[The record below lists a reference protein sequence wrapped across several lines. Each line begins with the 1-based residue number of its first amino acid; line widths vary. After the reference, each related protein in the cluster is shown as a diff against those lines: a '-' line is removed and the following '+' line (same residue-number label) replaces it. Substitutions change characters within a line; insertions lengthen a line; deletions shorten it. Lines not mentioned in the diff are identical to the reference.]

1 MLEARPRMSFYV
13 SHVVALVVLV
23 PLASIAVVAF
33 DALSRASAAQ
43 NAAASGIKPKPRAPG
58 TVATL
63 SERAVVVG
71 TGGAA
76 VAALFA
82 TFRLVAEGKALGIVQ
97 LLRCVRVGMTDVS
110 LVLSI
115 DLMRGILAT
124 VAAAIATW
132 AAVLLARR
140 TDARSHVALLVSLF
154 GAELALLSDSALGT
168 VAGVTALGLGGA
180 LAVTARP
187 VRAFML
193 AAACALLVLLGH
205 AFLSWGAGGTWL
217 DGDYTP
223 ELYPRFSTAKRTSPI
238 TEEGVQKREK
248 GSDPKRMA
256 AVSMATMGGA
266 FIYLDDSRTPW
277 EAEKR
282 VIRPP
287 FFEQPIASGMH
298 SFRIHGAT
306 GMDDNVISHINIEP
320 GQNLTIVPVG
330 PTLSP
335 RELKDQLSVL
345 AAPTEDLPL
354 PTPDALGATKVL
366 SIRAVTLG
374 ALTILL
380 GAAALAFGSLAWGR
394 RVPTPQDRAQ
404 ALLTLAVAASLSY
417 RVDFLGAIP
426 AALWL
431 LVLAAASALG
441 FFASRAAS
449 DPVASLAA
457 RLSRV
462 AELVHA
468 FDVRVLDTPFR
479 LAAFARRAS
488 IVIAVLLVTFFSTRA
503 LAAESAT
510 GPAGRLSLTVNGA
523 PGPLVL
529 AQKGSELQGELLIEN
544 RGDGPLSI
552 LRVAIRTDAHDVRA
566 PPALNARTESPLPT
580 VLKPGGKLK
589 LNVTLSR
596 NTHVEEVFAHVIV
609 TTTDESAGEVA
620 MGIVG
625 HSPSRAI
632 APLGRNGLRMVLVA
646 LAGGAVLV
654 LLLSFIGVDWSGRA
668 AAAAALFALVMVG
681 LIASRFE
688 PALSRQEG
696 NEGLSFIERAP
707 LLPSLGAELYL
718 GADGLSLVLAIGVL
732 VAAVLVSLLG
742 DREKAPPFERPLYLL
757 ATAAALGAFFSHDL
771 FVFSVLSILSC
782 VLSTLAVRASARGV
796 GTGLAFGKMR
806 ALTLLASIALLL
818 ATFALASASEP
829 SFNIVGDRVAHTFSM
844 PDLSRVAFAQSKA
857 TFLGAP
863 LVKSAYVVLVL
874 AFAALAGVPPFHS
887 FTVDVLGE
895 PHRPSGAYAVALTRV
910 VGLYGLCHV
919 VLPVLPESCR
929 WAGGGVALWAVLA
942 YGYAA
947 ICAFAEKR
955 HGRRLAYL
963 LSAQS
968 AFALLGFASV
978 TPQGVV
984 AILFVSLALLVGSLC
999 AVSLPAFGLALEG
1012 EAGVAELDARGR
1024 GALLLALAV
1033 AAGLPLTPGF
1043 FGMFSAVLGA
1053 SARHPGTVLAL
1064 VVGAAF
1070 SLGAV
1075 AKVVPE
1081 VLGKTGPGRAVASM
1095 QSWAMFGLATTCVL
1109 LGVFPAT
1116 ALDFSSSSIR
1126 DRIAPADPPGTAEV
1140 ASR

>member
-1 MLEARPRMSFYV
+1 MSFYV
-13 SHVVALVVLV
+13 SYVVALVVLV
-23 PLASIAVVAF
+23 PLAAVVVLAF

-43 NAAASGIKPKPRAPG
+43 NAAASDKKPKPQAVAK
-58 TVATL
+58 TATL

-71 TGGAA
+71 TGGSA

-82 TFRLVAEGKALGIVQ
+82 SFRLVAEGKTLGIVQ

-115 DLMRGILAT
+115 DVMRGILAT
-124 VAAAIATW
+124 VAAGIATW

-168 VAGVTALGLGGA
+168 VSGVLALGIGGA
-180 LAVTARP
+180 LAATARP
-187 VRAFML
+187 VRLLML
-193 AAACALLVLLGH
+193 ASACALCVLLGH
-205 AFLSWGAGGTWL
+205 AYLSWGAGGTWL

-223 ELYPRFSTAKRTSPI
+223 ELYPRFSTAKKTVPV
-238 TEEGVQKREK
+238 TEEGLQKREK
-248 GSDPKRMA
+248 GADPKRMA

-266 FIYLDDSRTPW
+266 FLYLDDSRTPW
-277 EAEKR
+277 EVDKH
-282 VIRPP
+282 IIHPP

-298 SFRIHGAT
+298 SFRIHGAAGT
-306 GMDDNVISHINIEP
+306 DDHVLSHVNVEP

-330 PTLSP
+330 PSLSP

-354 PTPDALGATKVL
+354 PTPDTLGATKVL
-366 SIRAVTLG
+366 SMRAVTLG
-374 ALTILL
+374 ELAILL

-404 ALLTLAVAASLSY
+404 ALLMLAVAASLSY

-426 AALWL
+426 TAVWL
-431 LVLAAASALG
+431 FVLAAAAALG
-441 FFASRAAS
+441 FFASRAAT
-449 DPVASLAA
+449 DPLTPFATQV
-457 RLSRV
+457 SRI
-462 AELVHA
+462 ADIVHA
-468 FDVRVLDTPFR
+468 FDARVLDTPFR
-479 LAAFARRAS
+479 LASFARRAS
-488 IVIAVLLVTFFSTRA
+488 VVIAVLFVMFFASRA
-503 LAAESAT
+503 LAAGADAAPSAT
-510 GPAGRLSLTVNGA
+510 PAGRVSLTVNGA

-544 RGDGPLSI
+544 RGDAPLSV
-552 LRVAIRTDAHDVRA
+552 LRVAIRTDVHDVRA

-580 VLKPGGKLK
+580 ALKPGGKLK
-589 LNVTLSR
+589 LNVTLSH
-596 NTHVEEVFAHVIV
+596 NTHVEEVFAHVVV
-609 TTTDESAGEVA
+609 TTSDESAGEVA
-620 MGIVG
+620 MGIIG
-625 HSPSRAI
+625 HTQSRAI
-632 APLGRNGLRMVLVA
+632 APLGENGLRMVLAV

-654 LLLSFIGVDWSGRA
+654 LLLAFIGVDWSGRA
-668 AAAAALFALVMVG
+668 AAAAALFALVLVG
-681 LIASRFE
+681 LIVSRFE
-688 PALSRQEG
+688 PAISRLDG

-732 VAAVLVSLLG
+732 VSAMLVSLLG
-742 DREKAPPFERPLYLL
+742 DAEKAPPFERPLYLL

-771 FVFSVLSILSC
+771 FVFTVLAIMSC
-782 VLSTLAVRASARGV
+782 VLSSLAVRASARV
-796 GTGLAFGKMR
+796 AGTGLAFGKMR
-806 ALTLLASIALLL
+806 ALTLLASVALLL
-818 ATFALASASEP
+818 ATFALAGASEP
-829 SFNIVGDRVAHTFSM
+829 SFNMAGDRVAHTFSI
-844 PDLSRVAFAQSKA
+844 PELSRVAFAQSKD
-857 TFLGAP
+857 TFLGAS
-863 LVKSAYVVLVL
+863 LVKSAYVVLVV
-874 AFAALAGVPPFHS
+874 AFAALAGIPPFHS
-887 FTVDVLGE
+887 FTIDVLGE
-895 PHRPSGAYAVALTRV
+895 SHRPAGSFAVALTRV

-929 WAGGGVALWAVLA
+929 WASGGVALWAVLA

-947 ICAFAEKR
+947 ICAFAERR

-963 LSAQS
+963 LSALS

-984 AILFVSLALLVGSLC
+984 AILFVSLALLAGSLS
-999 AVSLPAFGLALEG
+999 AASLPGFGLALEG
-1012 EAGVAELDARGR
+1012 EGGITELDARGR

-1043 FGMFSAVLGA
+1043 FGMFSATLGA
-1053 SARHPGTVLAL
+1053 SARHPATVLL
-1064 VVGAAF
+1064 LIVGAAF

-1075 AKVVPE
+1075 AKVVPQ
-1081 VLGKTGPGRAVASM
+1081 VLGRPGPGRAVGSM
-1095 QSWAMFGLATTCVL
+1095 QSWAMFGIVASSAL

-1116 ALDFSSSSIR
+1116 ALDFSAASIR